1 LSSSFFYCI
10 FFFSFCPFPP
20 SCVYLDIKFLLKLP
34 FVCFERHLTLAFII
48 TRLRTINRLVM
59 HRQVPEPAEKG
70 MFEHVSHSMEVIG
83 ITEEMRS
90 DLWRVLSGILHLG
103 NTAIVEADTVE
114 GLKASIEE
122 KRHAALAA
130 NMLGVPTE
138 ALIELLTLRRTIIRG
153 QEIVIKLQKDEA
165 TFRRD
170 AVAKALYASAF
181 EWIVKCANDHLG
193 FQEGETL
200 PFIGVLDIFGFESFA
215 VNGLE
220 QVLINFAN
228 EYLQNVFNKQV
239 IKREI
244 LLLFLFHLVLASLIC
259 HITDCLLHFLLF

>member
-1 LSSSFFYCI
+1 
-10 FFFSFCPFPP
+10 
-20 SCVYLDIKFLLKLP
+20 
-34 FVCFERHLTLAFII
+34 
-48 TRLRTINRLVM
+48 
-59 HRQVPEPAEKG
+59 
-70 MFEHVSHSMEVIG
+70 
-83 ITEEMRS
+83 
-90 DLWRVLSGILHLG
+90 
-103 NTAIVEADTVE
+103 VE

-138 ALIELLTLRRTIIRG
+138 ALIELLTLRRTTIRD

-193 FQEGETL
+193 FQEGETM

-239 IKREI
+239 RREI
-244 LLLFLFHLVLASLIC
+244 RSIFVHFLCSLVLFDYDKSLHPERFGQHFLNIFLYMCNPPPSLLLS
-259 HITDCLLHFLLF
+259 